1 MQETT
6 VNITRANAQ
15 AVKGIKVQESKKAKP
30 KTLATEQENYLSG
43 IFKTLKTDSIKSIK
57 AVDKQV
63 LSDTYKSTCVDVFGK
78 WNLKADRT
86 RKVIEMLDAINSF
99 EQALSGIKKDIKK
112 EFAQHGIEV
121 QADAVEFTANC
132 IKQLQSKIETRLK
145 VEKAFNKMYKHYQA
159 NDWNAF
165 ESAFHTLYG
174 IHINTE
180 LEKTTIKAVSLANGK
195 LTSAKAF
202 RQVLNEAFKTVLVHQ
217 GQYKYKGASASLRE
231 LLSAIEIRPYTSVYT
246 KSGGFRKE
254 VVFTE
259 LENARIDF
267 DKKDYISAKN
277 KFKRFIL
284 NKKFTVLPESLRIE
298 DNKIESNQA

>member
-1 MQETT
+1 MEQ
-6 VNITRANAQ
+6 VQNINTRVNAQ
-15 AVKGIKVQESKKAKP
+15 AVKGAKIQEKEKP
-30 KTLATEQENYLSG
+30 ETLAVKQENHLSS

-57 AVDKQV
+57 AVEKNV
-63 LSDTYKSTCVDVFGK
+63 LDETYKQTCVEVFGK
-78 WNLKADRT
+78 WNLKNDRT
-86 RKVIEMLDAINSF
+86 RKTVEMLDAINSF
-99 EQALSGIKKDIKK
+99 EQALSGIKKDVRK
-112 EFAQHGIEV
+112 EFAQYGIEV

-145 VEKAFNKMYKHYQA
+145 VEKAFNKMYRYFQA
-159 NDWNAF
+159 HDWNAF

-174 IHINTE
+174 LHINTE
-180 LEKTTIKAVSLANGK
+180 LEMITIKSVSLSKGK

-231 LLSAIEIRPYTSVYT
+231 LLSAIEIRPYSSVYT
-246 KSGGFRKE
+246 KSGALRKE

-259 LENARIDF
+259 LENAKIEF

-284 NKKFTVLPESLRIE
+284 NKRFTVLPESLRIE
-298 DNKIESNQA
+298 NDKIESNQA